1 MTSSVPEIEAAAET
15 AAVAETAAAIGT
27 VIQTGAA
34 VGTVIES
41 VAAIVLYELAVPS
54 SDQTLAQTVF
64 RFVLLSAQY
73 LSGFLI

>member
-15 AAVAETAAAIGT
+15 GAVAAIGT